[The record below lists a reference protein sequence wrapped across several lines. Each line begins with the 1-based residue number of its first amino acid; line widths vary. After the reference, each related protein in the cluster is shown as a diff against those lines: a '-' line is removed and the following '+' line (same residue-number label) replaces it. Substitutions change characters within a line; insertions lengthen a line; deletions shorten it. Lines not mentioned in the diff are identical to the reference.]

1 MIMTFGNQGQMLNFI
16 NKYVLN
22 GNQDTVPSL
31 INCVYND
38 WKSYGHRESMGA
50 GQHTKEQD
58 LYTF

>member
-1 MIMTFGNQGQMLNFI
+1 
-16 NKYVLN
+16 VLN

-31 INCVYND
+31 IKCVYID

-50 GQHTKEQD
+50 GQQTKEQD